1 MNAIWGDNVFTKK
14 WFFDLESKLREM
26 GLDSDEQSF
35 DEILE
40 NLKHPK
46 RVSPNQFA
54 KNVSYVILASGFN
67 QKTAKIK
74 HKIIMDLLEKNSKKE
89 DILPV
94 FKNESKIDAII
105 TVWNNRQSLCDGF
118 YKCQNLEEKIKYCL
132 CLIKTT
138 FVISQS
144 LLTSTMVNP
153 HWPIVF

>member
-1 MNAIWGDNVFTKK
+1 MFSKK

-46 RVSPNQFA
+46 RVTPNQFA

-74 HKIIMDLLEKNSKKE
+74 HKIIMDLLENNSKKDE
-89 DILPV
+89 ILPV

-105 TVWNNRQSLCDGF
+105 QVWNNRQSLCDGF
-118 YKCQNLEEKIKYCL
+118 YKCQSLEEKIVAHADN
-132 CLIKTT
+132 LISGTEEVDVD
-138 FVISQS
+138 FVIKKWKSRMENCS
-144 LLTSTMVNP
+144 SMGNM
-153 HWPIVF
+153 